1 MERARS
7 RYDGGQGMSVH
18 ELDITPRSNV
28 SSKTGLHLVWKVLL
42 NAARAARKQGNDAEA
57 RRLYEQTLKA
67 VKEYRGSSN
76 EDVLAIEEEL
86 KNLQTNGQP
95 QAKAETKLVEVV
107 ADASL
112 EADFHT
118 AWNDHRAH
126 ADQHKRDKNFAE
138 SEKAWREALDET
150 YEFQSDDPRIARS
163 LEGLAEVLWLQHKYD
178 EAEKNCEQLLKFY
191 ESNFGLENFQVATVA
206 NNLALLSQF
215 QRNYGAAEKYFKR
228 AIEIRTKLFG
238 ENHPDVLNVMANY
251 ANLLTLLSRPEEA
264 AAIKER
270 SRLGGGGRWAISGRW
285 KAYAPVGQNISAS
298 HNTIEVAKREGDDS
312 LLGWS
317 QLRARAMSLASEGN
331 DLASL
336 KVWQEAL
343 NVYEKMMNESDPRLV
358 ATLSGIADCL
368 CNLARYTEAE
378 PVMERAIY
386 LKRKNL
392 QLPPS
397 NLARSI
403 LRLAKLYYLQ
413 GKYDDAEPALQ
424 KYIEIQA
431 SEPNAQTDVALGY
444 YNIAQLELA
453 RGRYDQAEDS
463 YQKVL
468 VIRQELLGEDH
479 PDTVY
484 VRNALKK
491 ITNIKAKR

>member
-1 MERARS
+1 
-7 RYDGGQGMSVH
+7 MSVH

-67 VKEYRGSSN
+67 VKEYRGSSS

-86 KNLQTNGQP
+86 KNLQTPGQP
-95 QAKAETKLVEVV
+95 KAKAEKLEEVT
-107 ADASL
+107 ADATL
-112 EADFHT
+112 EADFQS
-118 AWNDHRAH
+118 AWNEMRAQ
-126 ADQHKRDKNFAE
+126 AEQLKREKKFAE
-138 SEKAWREALDET
+138 SEQKWRQAVDET

-163 LEGLAEVLWLQHKYD
+163 LEGLAELLWLQHKYD

-228 AIEIRTKLFG
+228 AIEIRTKLYG

-251 ANLLTLLSRPEEA
+251 ANLLTLLSRPAEA
-264 AAIKER
+264 AEIKER
-270 SRLGGGGRWAISGRW
+270 SRLAGGGRWAISGRW
-285 KAYAPVGQNISAS
+285 KAYAQVGPTNSAS
-298 HNTIEVAKREGDDS
+298 HNAIEVPKREGDDS

-317 QLRARAMSLASEGN
+317 QLRARAMSLAAEGN

-343 NVYEKMMNESDPRLV
+343 SVYEKMMNESDPRLV

-368 CNLARYTEAE
+368 CNLARYAEAE
-378 PVMERAIY
+378 PVMERSIY

-392 QLPPS
+392 QLPPA

-413 GKYDDAEPALQ
+413 GKYDDAEPMLQ

-431 SEPNAQTDVALGY
+431 GVPDAQIDVALGY

-453 RGRYDQAEDS
+453 RGNYDQAEDS

-468 VIRQELLGEDH
+468 VIRQNLLGEDH

-491 ITNIKAKR
+491 IASMKAKR

>member
-1 MERARS
+1 
-7 RYDGGQGMSVH
+7 MSVH

-28 SSKTGLHLVWKVLL
+28 KSKTGLHLVWKVLL

-67 VKEYRGSSN
+67 VKEYRGSSS
-76 EDVLAIEEEL
+76 EDVLAIEDEL
-86 KNLQTNGQP
+86 KNLQTAGP
-95 QAKAETKLVEVV
+95 APAKTESVLVEAA
-107 ADASL
+107 ADATI
-112 EADFHT
+112 EADFQSE
-118 AWNDHRAH
+118 WNELRAQAEH
-126 ADQHKRDKNFAE
+126 LKRDKNFVE
-138 SEKAWREALDET
+138 SEKKWRQALDET

-191 ESNFGLENFQVATVA
+191 ESNFGMENFQVATVA

-251 ANLLTLLSRPEEA
+251 ANLLTLLSRPSEA
-264 AAIKER
+264 AEIKQK
-270 SRLGGGGRWAISGRW
+270 SRLAGGGRWAISGRW

-298 HNTIEVAKREGDDS
+298 HSTIEATKREGDDS
-312 LLGWS
+312 LLGWG
-317 QLRARAMSLASEGN
+317 QLRARAMSLAAEGN

-343 NVYEKMMNESDPRLV
+343 SVYEKMMSESDPRLI

-378 PVMERAIY
+378 PIMERSIY

-392 QLPPS
+392 QLPPA

-413 GKYDDAEPALQ
+413 GKYDNAEPMLQ

-431 SEPNAQTDVALGY
+431 EQPNAQVDVALGY

-479 PDTVY
+479 ADTVY

-491 ITNIKAKR
+491 IATLKAKR